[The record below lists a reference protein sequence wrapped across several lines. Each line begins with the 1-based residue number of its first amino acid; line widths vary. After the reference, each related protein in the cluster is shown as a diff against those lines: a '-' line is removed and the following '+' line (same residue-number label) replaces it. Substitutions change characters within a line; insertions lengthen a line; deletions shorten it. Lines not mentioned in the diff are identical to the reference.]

1 MSMKTRFQLKETVVT
16 IISDAPYV
24 ETIRQAIVEHR
35 RQLEQYITFDP
46 FFRVTMEPYPLP
58 EDGPEIVK
66 RLILAGNAVGVGPMA
81 AVAGSIAE
89 LAVEAA
95 LDKGA
100 KHVVVDNGGDI
111 ALFTDRPVLVGI
123 YAGESAVKN
132 LTFQMEAQESI
143 IGICTSS
150 GKIGHSI
157 SFGNT
162 DAATVVSKSASLA
175 DATATAL
182 GNAVLDDSKKD
193 IEKAFD
199 VIDGV
204 DDIEGALIIKGD
216 HIGLWGKLPKM
227 VKVPVNPDFI
237 TRP

>member
-1 MSMKTRFQLKETVVT
+1 MNMKTRFQLKETIVT
-16 IISDAPYV
+16 IISDAPYIEV
-24 ETIRQAIVEHR
+24 ARQAIVEHR

-66 RLILAGNAVGVGPMA
+66 RLVLAGNAVGTGPMA
-81 AVAGSIAE
+81 AVAGTIAE

-100 KHVVVDNGGDI
+100 KHVIVDNGGDI
-111 ALFTDRPVLVGI
+111 ALFTDRSVLVGI

-132 LTFQMEAQESI
+132 LAFRVDAQESM
-143 IGICTSS
+143 GICTSS

-157 SFGNT
+157 SFGNV

-175 DATATAL
+175 DAAATSL
-182 GNAVLDDSKKD
+182 GNAVLDDSKKGVK
-193 IEKAFD
+193 KAFD

-204 DDIEGALIIKGD
+204 DGIEGALIIKGD
-216 HIGLWGKLPKM
+216 HIGLWGKLPEM
-227 VKVPVNPDFI
+227 VKAPVNPDFI